1 VRDVAA
7 RAQVLELQPEQV
19 RRALVRRLGLRQRR
33 GEGGQRGARDLLRHL
48 RHIQLDPLDVLGQN
62 AELVAFARLP
72 GLKRGELFGHLLPGG
87 AFEHFAKEACL
98 LPAEYFP
105 AYRDRAVQAPWWRLG
120 DRLARLDAG
129 LIQDVLNEVRERGPS
144 APADLTDRGAVRP
157 IDWSGWLGT
166 GKAVTM
172 ALEVLRTRCELV
184 VSGRRGRQ
192 KVYDL
197 PERALGHHASAP
209 PPPDVDRWAVLERVA
224 AAGGLLAEPSGPWWS
239 SLSGVRL
246 SGLPQR
252 LVEEGALRRARVKG
266 ASRTYLMAPDFLEG
280 GDELPDDGALR
291 VLAPLDP
298 LIWDRALVKA
308 AFGFDYV
315 WEVYKPAEA
324 RRFGWYVCPLLHQGE
339 LVGRIEARIEAET
352 KTKAKGRGEGPRLRV
367 DRLWEEP
374 GRWIDLDALRHA
386 LGDHAA
392 RCDAVLGPIPPT
404 EPTPG

>member
-1 VRDVAA
+1 M
-7 RAQVLELQPEQV
+7 
-19 RRALVRRLGLRQRR
+19 LVDHLGLRRR
-33 GEGGQRGARDLLRHL
+33 AAEGGQDGARALLRHL

-105 AYRDRAVQAPWWRLG
+105 AYRDRAMQAPWWRLG
-120 DRLARLDAG
+120 ERLSRLDAG
-129 LIQDVLNEVRERGPS
+129 LIQAVLDEVRERGP
-144 APADLTDRGAVRP
+144 LTAAELSDHGAVRP
-157 IDWSGWLGT
+157 IDWSGWVGT
-166 GKAVTM
+166 SKAGTM

-209 PPPDVDRWAVLERVA
+209 PPPDVDRWGVLERVA
-224 AAGGLLAEPSGPWWS
+224 AAGGLLADSSGPWWS
-239 SLSGVRL
+239 ALAGVRQ
-246 SGLPQR
+246 SGLPDR
-252 LVEEGALRRARVKG
+252 LVEEGALRRVRVKG
-266 ASRTYLMAPDFLEG
+266 ASRTYLMAPGFFDG
-280 GDELPDDGALR
+280 VGAVPDDGELR

-298 LIWDRALVKA
+298 LLWDRALVKA

-324 RRFGWYVCPLLHQGE
+324 RRFGWYVCPLLHRGE
-339 LVGRIEARIEAET
+339 LVGRIEARVHSHDGA
-352 KTKAKGRGEGPRLRV
+352 ARLRV
-367 DRLWEEP
+367 DRLWVEP
-374 GRWIDLDALRHA
+374 GRQLDLDALRRA
-386 LGDHAA
+386 LTDHAA
-392 RCDAVLGPIPPT
+392 RCDAVLGPIPSA

>member
-1 VRDVAA
+1 VGKVTA
-7 RAQVLELQPEQV
+7 RSQVVELHPEEV
-19 RRALVRRLGLRQRR
+19 RRALVDRLGLRRR
-33 GEGGQRGARDLLRHL
+33 APEGGQEGARALLRRL

-98 LPAEYFP
+98 LPAEHFP

-120 DRLARLDAG
+120 ERLARLDPAI
-129 LIQDVLNEVRERGPS
+129 LQDVLDEVRERGPS
-144 APADLTDRGAVRP
+144 AASELTDRGAVRP
-157 IDWSGWLGT
+157 LDWSGWVGT
-166 GKAVTM
+166 KKAVTM

-184 VSGRRGRQ
+184 VAGRRGRQ

-209 PPPDVDRWAVLERVA
+209 PPAEVDRWAVLERVA
-224 AAGGLLAEPSGPWWS
+224 AAGGLLADASGPWWS
-239 SLSGVRL
+239 ALSGVRQ
-246 SGLPQR
+246 SGLPDR

-266 ASRTYLMAPDFLEG
+266 ASRTYLMAPDLLDGVGAE
-280 GDELPDDGALR
+280 PDDGALR

-298 LIWDRALVKA
+298 LLWDRALVKA

-324 RRFGWYVCPLLHQGE
+324 RRFGWYVCPLLHRGE
-339 LVGRIEARIEAET
+339 LVGRIEARIEAR
-352 KTKAKGRGEGPRLRV
+352 RGEPARLRV
-367 DRLWEEP
+367 DRLWAEP
-374 GRWIDLDALRHA
+374 KLSLDLDALRHA
-386 LGDHAA
+386 LAEHAA
-392 RCDAVLGPIPPT
+392 RCDAVLGPIPSA

>member
-1 VRDVAA
+1 MGDVAV

-19 RRALVRRLGLRQRR
+19 RAALVSRLGLRQRAP
-33 GEGGQRGARDLLRHL
+33 EGGQRGARALLRTL

-129 LIQDVLNEVRERGPS
+129 LIQDVLDEVRERGPS
-144 APADLTDRGAVRP
+144 TPADLTDRGAVRP
-157 IDWSGWLGT
+157 IDWSGWMGT
-166 GKAVTM
+166 SKAVTM

-184 VSGRRGRQ
+184 VAGRRGRQ

-224 AAGGLLAEPSGPWWS
+224 AAGGLLAESSGPWWS
-239 SLSGVRL
+239 ALSGLRL

-252 LVEEGALRRARVKG
+252 LVNEGALRRARVKG
-266 ASRTYLMAPDFLEG
+266 ASRTYLMAPDLLDG
-280 GDELPDDGALR
+280 GADLPDDGALR

-315 WEVYKPAEA
+315 WEVYKPATA

-339 LVGRIEARIEAET
+339 LVGRIEARIET
-352 KTKAKGRGEGPRLRV
+352 DPKKKASPGGDGPRLRV

-374 GRWIDLDALRHA
+374 GRRIDVDALRHA

-392 RCDAVLGPIPPT
+392 RCDAVLGPIPPA

>member
-1 VRDVAA
+1 MS
-7 RAQVLELQPEQV
+7 
-19 RRALVRRLGLRQRR
+19 RLGLRQRAS
-33 GEGGQRGARDLLRHL
+33 EGGADGARQLLRQL

-98 LPAEYFP
+98 LPAEHFP

-129 LIQDVLNEVRERGPS
+129 LIQDVLDEVRERGPS

-184 VSGRRGRQ
+184 VAGRRGRQ

-209 PPPDVDRWAVLERVA
+209 PPADVDRWAILERVA
-224 AAGGLLAEPSGPWWS
+224 AAGGLLAESTGPWWS

-246 SGLPQR
+246 TGLPGR
-252 LVEEGALRRARVKG
+252 LVEEGALRRVRVKG
-266 ASRTYLMAPDFLEG
+266 ASRTYLMAPDFLDGG
-280 GDELPDDGALR
+280 GDLPDDGALR

-339 LVGRIEARIEAET
+339 LVGRIEARIEAEP
-352 KTKAKGRGEGPRLRV
+352 KAKARAKAERSGEGPRLRV

-374 GRWIDLDALRHA
+374 GRRIDLDALRRA

-392 RCDAVLGPIPPT
+392 RCDAVLGPIPPA

>member
-1 VRDVAA
+1 VRDDAV

-19 RRALVRRLGLRQRR
+19 RGALVSRLGLRQRAK
-33 GEGGQRGARDLLRHL
+33 EGGERGARRLLRQL

-129 LIQDVLNEVRERGPS
+129 LIQDVLDEVRDRGPS
-144 APADLTDRGAVRP
+144 APGDLTDRGAVRP
-157 IDWSGWLGT
+157 IDWSGWMGT
-166 GKAVTM
+166 GRAVTM

-184 VSGRRGRQ
+184 VAGRRGRQ

-224 AAGGLLAEPSGPWWS
+224 AAGGLLAESTGPWWS
-239 SLSGVRL
+239 SLSGVRQ
-246 SGLPQR
+246 SGLPSR
-252 LVEEGALRRARVKG
+252 LVEEGALRRVRVKG
-266 ASRTYLMAPDFLEG
+266 APRTYLMAPDFLEG
-280 GDELPDDGALR
+280 GEDLPDDGALR

-339 LVGRIEARIEAET
+339 LVGRVEARIETET
-352 KTKAKGRGEGPRLRV
+352 KKKGGVSGGGPRLRV

-374 GRWIDLDALRHA
+374 GRRIDLDALRHA

-392 RCDAVLGPIPPT
+392 RCDAVLGPIPPA

>member
-1 VRDVAA
+1 MRDEAVQ
-7 RAQVLELQPEQV
+7 AQVVELHPEDV
-19 RRALVRRLGLRQRR
+19 RRVMVRRLGLRQRAP
-33 GEGGQRGARDLLRHL
+33 EGGQGASRELLRQL

-72 GLKRGELFGHLLPGG
+72 GLKRGALFDHLLPGG

-98 LPAEYFP
+98 LPAEHFP

-129 LIQDVLNEVRERGPS
+129 LIQDVLHEVRDRGP
-144 APADLTDRGAVRP
+144 LTAGELSDRGAVRP
-157 IDWSGWLGT
+157 IDWSGWMGT
-166 GKAVTM
+166 SKAATM

-184 VSGRRGRQ
+184 VAGRRGRQ

-197 PERALGHHASAP
+197 PERALGVHASAP

-224 AAGGLLAEPSGPWWS
+224 AAGGLLAESTGPWWS
-239 SLSGVRL
+239 ALAGVRA

-252 LVEEGALRRARVKG
+252 LVGEGALRRARVKG
-266 ASRTYLMAPDFLEG
+266 ASRGYLMDPGFLESDDG
-280 GDELPDDGALR
+280 LADDGALR

-324 RRFGWYVCPLLHQGE
+324 RRFGWYVCPLLHQGA
-339 LVGRIEARIEAET
+339 LVGRIEARIEAR
-352 KTKAKGRGEGPRLRV
+352 RGEPARLRV

-374 GRWIDLDALRHA
+374 GRRVDLDALRHA
-386 LGDHAA
+386 LADHAA
-392 RCDAVLGPIPPT
+392 RCDAVLGPIPSA
-404 EPTPG
+404 EPSPA